1 MTNKVWEGHER
12 REHDDEC
19 KERAKALKEWVADKI
34 CIATKPTKGKLT
46 LLILLLASTVTLSGV
61 AVVNSLAVNG
71 DAKNNKENIK
81 HNAEANDKLDK
92 KFDAH
97 MYEQRLVNSAILE
110 KLNELGKAVVRIE
123 EKVE

>member
-12 REHDDEC
+12 REHDEEC
-19 KERAKALKEWVADKI
+19 KERSRALKEWVSDKI
-34 CIATKPTKGKLT
+34 CIATKPTKGKMT

-81 HNAEANDKLDK
+81 HNAETNDKLDK

>member
-19 KERAKALKEWVADKI
+19 KQRIRSLKEWVADKI

-46 LLILLLASTVTLSGV
+46 LLIILLASTVTLSGV

-71 DAKNNKENIK
+71 DAKHNKEEIQEVK
-81 HNAEANDKLDK
+81 EAHKALVGTVRDIEKTQARMDRNLS
-92 KFDAH
+92 
-97 MYEQRLVNSAILE
+97 RL
-110 KLNELGKAVVRIE
+110 LGAMGVP
-123 EKVE
+123 VEVPVETE

>member
-12 REHDDEC
+12 REHDEEC
-19 KERAKALKEWVADKI
+19 KERIKSLKEWAADKI

-123 EKVE
+123 EKVD